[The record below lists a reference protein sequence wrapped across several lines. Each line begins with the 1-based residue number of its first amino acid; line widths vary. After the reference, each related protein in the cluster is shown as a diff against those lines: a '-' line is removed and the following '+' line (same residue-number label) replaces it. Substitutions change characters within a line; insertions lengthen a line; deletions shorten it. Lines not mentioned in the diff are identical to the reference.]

1 MKDNK
6 YEKILSVAGKLIS
19 QRGYKGTS
27 LQKISDEVGLHKS
40 SLFHYFK
47 NKEELLLRILEHSTD
62 EVSTELGKIIIDP
75 TLEPEEKLKR
85 AMDNHLTLLSENFDR
100 VNVYLNQIGNLSKRN
115 QKIYLRKRKKY
126 EEDLEK
132 IVVEM
137 RKNGYFKGLDTK
149 IVTLGLL
156 GMLNWVAKW
165 FKSNGRL
172 PIKEVSNIFYGI
184 VTKTT
189 PYKEKQY
196 VF

>member
-1 MKDNK
+1 MRDNK

-47 NKEELLLRILEHSTD
+47 NKEELLLRILEFSTD
-62 EVSTELGKIIIDP
+62 EVSTELGKIIIDH
-75 TLEPEEKLKR
+75 TLEPEEKLKK
-85 AMDNHLTLLSENFDR
+85 AIDNHLTLLSENFDR
-100 VNVYLNQIGNLSKRN
+100 VNVYLNQIGNLSKKN

-126 EEDLEK
+126 EKDLEK

-137 RKNGYFKGLDTK
+137 RKHGYFKGLDTK

-172 PIKEVSNIFYGI
+172 TVKDVSNVFYGM
-184 VTKTT
+184 VRKTN
-189 PYKEKQY
+189 PYKEK
-196 VF
+196 